1 MFYLLQYIGTRK
13 YVALLKDWSNRRM
26 LYKSY
31 IALLYVR
38 NMHKNI
44 EKATYITV
52 AAILASMVLI
62 PSTIIWAQAQGTPL
76 VSKADQSISVTKMSG
91 MNMAAASSGT
101 SNLTTTRDSVT
112 VLLEGKTLPG
122 KGFIHL
128 YDSTPYMILN
138 GHVALHVPCN
148 SNSEPDVEVLMGPA
162 PNFTKVQP
170 EIIQGGLSH
179 PGQMC
184 LYHAD
189 INSDPSKKL
198 YQTDIAIA
206 NPTNQTIIFPP
217 TSSVVIGV
225 NGIMPGVPGG

>member
-1 MFYLLQYIGTRK
+1 MSG
-13 YVALLKDWSNRRM
+13 M
-26 LYKSY
+26 
-31 IALLYVR
+31 
-38 NMHKNI
+38 
-44 EKATYITV
+44 
-52 AAILASMVLI
+52 
-62 PSTIIWAQAQGTPL
+62 
-76 VSKADQSISVTKMSG
+76 KMSG
-91 MNMAAASSGT
+91 MNMAAASSGR

-138 GHVALHVPCN
+138 GHVALHIPCN
-148 SNSEPDVEVLMGPA
+148 HV
-162 PNFTKVQP
+162 
-170 EIIQGGLSH
+170 
-179 PGQMC
+179 
-184 LYHAD
+184 D